1 MMEQLQLHNAVAA
14 LRQAMRDAWSTASV
28 YEAHLCSS
36 PSEPEVYEKRL
47 LQQLEGLYV
56 RVVFIL
62 EALRLTELLAEFK
75 AGFERFRQER
85 VELALDEFGNPYP
98 LALEYLAMYVSP
110 LGDATSNSSESL
122 DELPRLERILQGTAR
137 LLKGRGIE
145 PCKEVEVRNAIYETL
160 IHFYPGTVRD
170 IPIAKVSKC
179 YKPDI
184 GVPSLKA
191 AVEFK
196 FCDTE
201 EELKRA
207 IGGIFEDVAGYA
219 GSDDW
224 THFYAV
230 FYITDNFMTQA
241 QVEAEFNLSRVDRQW
256 RPLLVP
262 GGGARQR
269 VGAANT
275 ADRAG
280 GKKRGRSSA

>member
-47 LQQLEGLYV
+47 LRQLEELYV
-56 RVVFIL
+56 HIAFIL

-75 AGFERFRQER
+75 AGFERFRQK
-85 VELALDEFGNPYP
+85 ELEIVLDEFGNPYP
-98 LALEYLAMYVSP
+98 LALEYLATYVSP
-110 LGDATSNSSESL
+110 LGAATSNSSESL
-122 DELPRLERILQGTAR
+122 DELPRLERVLQGTPR
-137 LLKGRGIE
+137 LLRGRGIE
-145 PCKEVEVRNAIYETL
+145 PCKEVEVRNSIYETL
-160 IHFYPGTVRD
+160 IHFYPDTVRD
-170 IPIAKVSKC
+170 IPIAKISKC

-184 GVPSLKA
+184 GVRSLKA

-196 FCDTE
+196 FCDSE

-207 IGGIFEDVAGYA
+207 IGGVFEDVAGYA

-224 THFYAV
+224 IHFYAV
-230 FYITDNFMTQA
+230 FYITDHFMTQA
-241 QVEAEFNLSRVDRQW
+241 QVEAEFNLSRVDRRW
-256 RPLLVP
+256 RPLLVH

-269 VGAANT
+269 AGAANT
-275 ADRAG
+275 ADRAD
-280 GKKRGRSSA
+280 GKKRRRSSA